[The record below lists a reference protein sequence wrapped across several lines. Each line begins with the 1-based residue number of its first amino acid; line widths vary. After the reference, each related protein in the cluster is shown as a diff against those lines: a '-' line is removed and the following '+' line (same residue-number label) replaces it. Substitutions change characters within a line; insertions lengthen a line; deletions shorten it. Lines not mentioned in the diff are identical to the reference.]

1 LLSLWHTRCRPVEK
15 IYFVY
20 RVYRHSYGTAMI
32 LNKTSQEGLK
42 DGWIRATFILRKDY
56 LEKLKALAYWERKK
70 IKEVID
76 EALRSYLKGKK
87 TRTKTNR

>member
-1 LLSLWHTRCRPVEK
+1 MV
-15 IYFVY
+15 
-20 RVYRHSYGTAMI
+20 
-32 LNKTSQEGLK
+32 LNKTSQKGLK

-76 EALRSYLKGKK
+76 EALRLYLRRKK
-87 TRTKTNR
+87 NKSKDK